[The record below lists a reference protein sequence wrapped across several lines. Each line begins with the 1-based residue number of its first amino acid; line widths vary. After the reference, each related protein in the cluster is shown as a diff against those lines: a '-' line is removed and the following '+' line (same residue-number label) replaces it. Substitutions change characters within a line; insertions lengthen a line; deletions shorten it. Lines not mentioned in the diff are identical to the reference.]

1 MTINEKFANTIA
13 LIEDL
18 VDGCEIS
25 DDWTAQDAIE
35 FLAERRALAMKASKS
50 SRPKGPKPEKL
61 AFYELVSTELAKMEG
76 PVTAR
81 VLAEAMSTD
90 EEPVTPAA
98 VRGALS
104 YLTREGLVQ
113 DYPAKGKS
121 GAKTYA
127 VAQ

>member
-1 MTINEKFANTIA
+1 MTINEKFTATIA
-13 LIEDL
+13 IVEALAKGEEIDKER
-18 VDGCEIS
+18 VD
-25 DDWTAQDAIE
+25 AVIE

-61 AFYELVSTELAKMEG
+61 AFYELVRAELAKMDG

-81 VLAEAMSTD
+81 VLAEAMSVP

-113 DYPAKGKS
+113 DYPAEGKS

>member
-1 MTINEKFANTIA
+1 MTINEKFTATIA
-13 LIEDL
+13 IVEALAMGEEIDKER
-18 VDGCEIS
+18 VD
-25 DDWTAQDAIE
+25 AVIE

-61 AFYELVSTELAKMEG
+61 AFYELVRAELAKMDG

-81 VLAEAMSTD
+81 VLAEAMSVP

-113 DYPAKGKS
+113 DYPAEGKS
-121 GAKTYA
+121 GTKTYA
-127 VAQ
+127 VVQ

>member
-1 MTINEKFANTIA
+1 MTINEKFTATIA
-13 LIEDL
+13 IVEALAMGEEIDKER
-18 VDGCEIS
+18 VD
-25 DDWTAQDAIE
+25 AVIE

-61 AFYELVSTELAKMEG
+61 AFYELVRAELAKMDG

-81 VLAEAMSTD
+81 VLAEAMSVP

-113 DYPAKGKS
+113 DYPAEGKS
-121 GAKTYA
+121 GAKTYGI
-127 VAQ
+127 AQ

>member
-1 MTINEKFANTIA
+1 MTINEKFTATIA
-13 LIEDL
+13 IVEALAMGEEIDKER
-18 VDGCEIS
+18 VD
-25 DDWTAQDAIE
+25 AVIE

-61 AFYELVSTELAKMEG
+61 AFYELVRAELAKMEG

-81 VLAEAMSTD
+81 VLAETMSVP

-113 DYPAKGKS
+113 DYPAEGKS
-121 GAKTYA
+121 GAKTYGI
-127 VAQ
+127 AQ

>member
-1 MTINEKFANTIA
+1 MTINEKFTATIA
-13 LIEDL
+13 IVEALAMGEEIDKER
-18 VDGCEIS
+18 VD
-25 DDWTAQDAIE
+25 AVIE

-61 AFYELVSTELAKMEG
+61 AFYELVRTELAKMDG

-81 VLAEAMSTD
+81 VLAEAMSVP

-113 DYPAKGKS
+113 DYPAEGKS
-121 GAKTYA
+121 GAKTYGI
-127 VAQ
+127 AQ

>member
-1 MTINEKFANTIA
+1 MTINEKFTATIA
-13 LIEDL
+13 IVEALAMGEEIDKER
-18 VDGCEIS
+18 VD
-25 DDWTAQDAIE
+25 AVIE

-61 AFYELVSTELAKMEG
+61 AFYELVRAELAKMEG

-81 VLAEAMSTD
+81 VLAEALSVP

-113 DYPAKGKS
+113 DYPAEGKS

>member
-1 MTINEKFANTIA
+1 MTINEKFTATIA
-13 LIEDL
+13 IVEALAMGEEIDKER
-18 VDGCEIS
+18 VD
-25 DDWTAQDAIE
+25 AVIE

-61 AFYELVSTELAKMEG
+61 AFYELVRAELAKMEG

-81 VLAEAMSTD
+81 VLAEAMSVP

-113 DYPAKGKS
+113 DYPAEGKS

>member
-1 MTINEKFANTIA
+1 MTINEKFTATIA
-13 LIEDL
+13 IVEALAMGEEIDKER
-18 VDGCEIS
+18 VD
-25 DDWTAQDAIE
+25 AVIE

-61 AFYELVSTELAKMEG
+61 AFYELVRAELAKMEG

-81 VLAEAMSTD
+81 VLAEAMSVP

-113 DYPAKGKS
+113 DYPAEGKS
-121 GAKTYA
+121 GAKTYGI
-127 VAQ
+127 AQ

>member
-1 MTINEKFANTIA
+1 MTINEKFTATIA
-13 LIEDL
+13 IVEALAMGEEIDKER
-18 VDGCEIS
+18 VD
-25 DDWTAQDAIE
+25 AVIE

-61 AFYELVSTELAKMEG
+61 AFYELVRAELAKMEG

-113 DYPAKGKS
+113 DYPAEGKS

>member
-1 MTINEKFANTIA
+1 MTINEKFTATIA
-13 LIEDL
+13 IVEALAMGEEIDKER
-18 VDGCEIS
+18 VD
-25 DDWTAQDAIE
+25 AVIE

-61 AFYELVSTELAKMEG
+61 AFYELVRTELAKMDG

-81 VLAEAMSTD
+81 VLAEAMSVP

-113 DYPAKGKS
+113 DYPAEGKS